1 MKVKSESEV
10 AQPCP
15 TLCDLMD
22 CSLPGFSVHGI
33 LQARVLEW
41 VAIAFSDTSAT
52 TPKMINYLLNKRKTI
67 SWAGCLTQLFV
78 EHLLGGSEIIILIV
92 MAYDCYL
99 AICKPLHYMTIM
111 KQGLCQLL
119 VVVAWIGGDPTCHHA
134 DSFHDKLDL
143 LWTQSH

>member
-1 MKVKSESEV
+1 MLANLLIIVTISLS
-10 AQPCP
+10 P
-15 TLCDLMD
+15 TLSAPMYFILTHLSFLDA
-22 CSLPGFSVHGI
+22 SFPSVI
-33 LQARVLEW
+33 
-41 VAIAFSDTSAT
+41 I
-52 TPKMINYLLNKRKTI
+52 PKMVTDLLYQKRTI
-67 SWAGCLTQLFV
+67 SWGGCLTQLFV

>member
-1 MKVKSESEV
+1 MLANLLIIVTISLS
-10 AQPCP
+10 P
-15 TLCDLMD
+15 TLSAPMYFILTHLSFLDA
-22 CSLPGFSVHGI
+22 SFPSVTI
-33 LQARVLEW
+33 
-41 VAIAFSDTSAT
+41 
-52 TPKMINYLLNKRKTI
+52 PKMVTDLLYQKRTI
-67 SWAGCLTQLFV
+67 SWGGCLTQLFV

-99 AICKPLHYMTIM
+99 AICRPLHYTTIM